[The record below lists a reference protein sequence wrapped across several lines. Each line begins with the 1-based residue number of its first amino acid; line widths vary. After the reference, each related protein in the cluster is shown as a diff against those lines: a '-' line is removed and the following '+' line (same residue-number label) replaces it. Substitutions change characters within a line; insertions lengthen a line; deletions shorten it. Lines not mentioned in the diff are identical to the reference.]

1 VAERALLEDADAMVS
16 AFDHGMTAG
25 DGGFETVKV
34 WPGGYAWPGGHARQ
48 SSASTSLSTSIN

>member
-1 VAERALLEDADAMVS
+1 
-16 AFDHGMTAG
+16 MTAG